1 MKEKKMNSKKKRDS
15 KIKGVSIEDMIVVES
30 IIDMQKKV
38 HIYCECIDISN
49 IMLYIIGK
57 EIEGIEYIK
66 VFDKNKIII
75 DILDTSYTRMRNLT
89 TLEDWN
95 TRFILCVTFDAN
107 GEAYIS
113 DCKISDIQPMEYKK
127 AKELTYGITNGNEIE
142 KINIMQQ
149 DIKGVDYRTLKE
161 LVGYTF
167 NKNTCKKEDTDNLS
181 CILVKYL

>member
-1 MKEKKMNSKKKRDS
+1 MIDKSLRDDKKRES

-38 HIYCECIDISN
+38 HSYCSIDISDV
-49 IMLYIIGK
+49 MLYIIGK

-66 VFDKNKIII
+66 VFDKNKIIVE
-75 DILDTSYTRMRNLT
+75 ILDTSYTRMRNLA

-95 TRFILCVTFDAN
+95 TRFILCVTFDKNGNAN
-107 GEAYIS
+107 IC
-113 DCKISDIQPMEYKK
+113 DCKISEIQPMEYKK
-127 AKELTYGITNGNEIE
+127 TKELTYCVTNGKEIE

-149 DIKGVDYRTLKE
+149 DIKGMEYRTLKE

-167 NKNTCKKEDTDNLS
+167 NKKTGKKEDIDRLY
-181 CILVKYL
+181 CILVKYA